1 MFHHVE
7 LYQLRPGV
15 TLDRVRH
22 AREQLR
28 QLAESL
34 PGVIHFTVT
43 HNQASD
49 HGGYTLALF
58 SAFEN
63 AQAYAIFTRH
73 PDVQRVFD
81 ADLTPVLEGRLVAQ
95 GQESPTD

>member
-7 LYQLRPGV
+7 LYRLRPGV

-22 AREQLR
+22 AREQLG

-34 PGVIHFTVT
+34 PGVIHFAVA
-43 HNQASD
+43 HNAATD
-49 HGGYTLALF
+49 NGGFTLALF

-63 AQAYAIFTRH
+63 EQAYAIFTRH
-73 PDVQRVFD
+73 PDVQRVMET
-81 ADLTPVLEGRLVAQ
+81 DLMPVVEGRVVAQ
-95 GQESPTD
+95 GTE